1 MSKSSFR
8 VRKIVTLAILAALG
22 SALMWVEIP
31 FIPPFKFDI
40 SDTAVIIAMVLYGP
54 IGGIAVALIKSLV
67 HIIIISA
74 GDFGVGE
81 MIAFVASISYSL
93 PFYYT
98 MVLLRKSIKNPLLLS
113 IIPCVIGTVFLTL
126 FMFYF
131 NIYVSFPLYSLATNT
146 PFTKDEIITISSSFI
161 PLNIIK
167 GSGLSLVFLLLS
179 FRLDYIATK
188 YLCDEGECPLII
200 NKSQVKGIK

>member
-8 VRKIVTLAILAALG
+8 VRKLVTLAILAALG
-22 SALMWVEIP
+22 SALMWVEVP

-40 SDTAVIIAMVLYGP
+40 SDSTVIIATVLYGP
-54 IGGIAVALIKSLV
+54 LGGVAVALVKSIV
-67 HIIIISA
+67 HMLIISV

-81 MIAFVASISYSL
+81 MVAFVASMSYTL

-98 MVLLRKSIKNPLLLS
+98 MLLLKKTVKNPLLLR
-113 IIPCVIGTVFLTL
+113 IIPCVVGIASLTVL
-126 FMFYF
+126 MYYF

-146 PFTKDEIITISSSFI
+146 PFTHKEIVAFSTSFI
-161 PLNIIK
+161 PGNIIK
-167 GSGLSLVFLLLS
+167 GVGLSIVFLLLS

-188 YLCDEGECPLII
+188 YLCDEDECPLII
-200 NKSQVKGIK
+200 NRTHVKGIK

>member
-54 IGGIAVALIKSLV
+54 IGGIAVALNKSLV
-67 HIIIISA
+67 HIVIISA

-81 MIAFVASISYSL
+81 MIAFV
-93 PFYYT
+93 
-98 MVLLRKSIKNPLLLS
+98 
-113 IIPCVIGTVFLTL
+113 
-126 FMFYF
+126 
-131 NIYVSFPLYSLATNT
+131 
-146 PFTKDEIITISSSFI
+146 
-161 PLNIIK
+161 
-167 GSGLSLVFLLLS
+167 
-179 FRLDYIATK
+179 
-188 YLCDEGECPLII
+188 
-200 NKSQVKGIK
+200 